1 MNIERKKYITPI
13 TYCNEMEAGNMMAAS
28 VVSED
33 LGLIYKGD
41 ASIYDITEADANKNF
56 KWDNLW

>member
-13 TYCNEMEAGNMMAAS
+13 TYCNEMEAS